1 MFKMQAFLG
10 NHQQRFAEMIDA
22 RPRFE
27 DLYSAALTDDL
38 QTRVVLSAQDRFA
51 VQLGGLAALGLG
63 ENELTAEL
71 TLLLAA
77 GCAPDLAE
85 DCLIQ
90 MAAYIG
96 YPKTRSC
103 LKCLERAL
111 ANAGVARPAGAS
123 VGSAKARHQVGT
135 EDYARLNPEALNTI
149 NAAFG
154 DLAPDVID
162 LTFRIFGDVYA
173 GSRQPL
179 GVRQL
184 ATISALAVLGCAAP
198 QLRFHIGAGL
208 HVGLTQAQLVEV
220 VAWVQFFAGAPAAY
234 NALIELKAALAAGS
248 SATPAYE

>member
-1 MFKMQAFLG
+1 
-10 NHQQRFAEMIDA
+10 MIHA

-27 DLYSAALTDDL
+27 DLYAAALTHDL
-38 QTRVVLSAQDRFA
+38 QTREVLSDEECFA
-51 VQLGGLAALGLG
+51 VQLGGLAALGL
-63 ENELTAEL
+63 EATELSAEL
-71 TLLLAA
+71 ASLLEA

-96 YPKTRSC
+96 YPKTRRC
-103 LKCLERAL
+103 LNCLERAL
-111 ANAGVARPAGAS
+111 VSRGVARPAGTS
-123 VGSAKARHQVGT
+123 VGPAKARHGIGT
-135 EDYARLNPEALNTI
+135 EDYARLNPDALNTI

-173 GSRQPL
+173 GSNQPL
-179 GVRQL
+179 GLRQL
-184 ATISALAVLGCAAP
+184 ATISALATLGSAAP
-198 QLRFHIGAGL
+198 QLRFHIGAGM
-208 HVGLTQAQLVEV
+208 HVGLTVDQLVEV

-234 NALIELKAALAAGS
+234 NALIELKAAMAAGT